1 LSAWAVGLGVG
12 LDLLAVS
19 GGRVVLR
26 PDGSPIIE
34 VKSPIRK
41 MTVCPRSCSWRI
53 LLSTTVWPMWMS
65 GAVGSRPSLMRRGVP
80 VASER
85 TSFAALNDTGPCSTD
100 LQNLSWNS
108 KILING
114 ILAAEELSLLPAWLI
129 HSGRIPSRSRRSS
142 PRPC

>member
-1 LSAWAVGLGVG
+1 MASICSR
-12 LDLLAVS
+12 VS

-53 LLSTTVWPMWMS
+53 LFSTTVWPMWMS
-65 GAVGSRPSLMRRGVP
+65 GAVGSRPSLMRSGMP

-85 TSFAALNDTGPCSTD
+85 GSFFSQSASGSSSSQPRSETAIASRTR
-100 LQNLSWNS
+100 
-108 KILING
+108 
-114 ILAAEELSLLPAWLI
+114 SLTAGAV
-129 HSGRIPSRSRRSS
+129 SGVFKGL
-142 PRPC
+142 